1 MALRVILGVSSWMVR
16 MRYEP
21 ADKCPPR
28 QALGAALLI
37 FVPNTIS
44 VVLLTTFVVRASGE
58 SDNYLAWA
66 TFTGL
71 AITGLSMILHAFP
84 FRYMGSGG
92 LVVTNLNVPLLA
104 VSVLALARGGPGLLA
119 SLVITTTLLQFLLVS
134 RLASLRR
141 VFTPTV
147 SGVVIMLVAASAV
160 PFFVDRTISH
170 SQSQSVVVLAP
181 GIVALAA
188 GLWGAVQS
196 SEARRIWTLPIAV
209 AAGLAVAVPMG
220 LYDADQITEAP
231 WLSIADFEWP
241 VRGLDFGI
249 QFWSLLPAFVVVK
262 LTAFLK
268 VVGDLSIINRASY
281 RSPVALDFRK
291 IQSGLNL
298 YGASTLLTGLL
309 ATLPVAAPW
318 SSTAVYI
325 GFTGNAARSVGI
337 YLGLLTLLI
346 APFAKIVALLAA
358 TPDSVVA
365 AVFIIIFG
373 LLFIEGSKAVF
384 TGPMDYRK
392 AVIVGVSM
400 VLGISAAS
408 FGRLSDGILGD
419 LIGNTIIVGGVTAIG
434 MTVATGFRG
443 FWRRRLNV
451 DLSLSSLTDISAFL
465 EAFASRHGWS
475 DQAKMRL
482 NLAVEEVLLTLLDQS
497 GENGSDQERRLSASV
512 HADGDAAEIELI
524 VYSREDIEGNIE
536 DQLALVSDQVSAD
549 DAHQLSTRLLRH
561 FATSVHHRKYYGVDI
576 VTCRVGKHILE
587 SATERH

>member
-1 MALRVILGVSSWMVR
+1 
-16 MRYEP
+16 MRFEP
-21 ADKCPPR
+21 AEKCPPR

-44 VVLLTTFVVRASGE
+44 VVLLTTFVIRASEE
-58 SDNYLAWA
+58 SENYLAWA

-71 AITGLSMILHAFP
+71 AISGLSMILHAFP

-104 VSVLALARGGPGLLA
+104 VSVLALARGGPSLLA
-119 SLVITTTLLQFLLVS
+119 SLVITSTLLQFLLVS

-141 VFTPTV
+141 IFTPTV
-147 SGVVIMLVAASAV
+147 SGIVIMLVASSAV

-170 SQSQSVVVLAP
+170 SLGDSGIVLVP

-196 SEARRIWTLPIAV
+196 SEARRLWTLPIAV
-209 AAGLAVAVPMG
+209 ASGLVVAVPMG
-220 LYDADQITEAP
+220 LYDADQVVDAP
-231 WLSIADFEWP
+231 WLSVADLQWP
-241 VRGLDFGI
+241 LRGLDFGI
-249 QFWSLLPAFVVVK
+249 QFWSLLPAFLVVK

-268 VVGDLSIINRASY
+268 VVGDLSIISRASY
-281 RSPVALDFRK
+281 RNPAALDFRK

-298 YGASTLLTGLL
+298 YGATTLLTGLL
-309 ATLPVAAPW
+309 GTLPVSAPW

-325 GFTGNAARSVGI
+325 GFTGIAARSVGI
-337 YLGLLTLLI
+337 YLGLLTILV
-346 APFAKIVALLAA
+346 APFAKIVAVLAA
-358 TPDSVVA
+358 TPDAVVA

-384 TGPMDYRK
+384 TSPMDYRK

-408 FGRLSDGILGD
+408 FGRLSEGIWGD
-419 LIGNTIIVGGVTAIG
+419 LLGNTIIVGGVTAIG

-451 DLSLSSLTDISAFL
+451 DLSLSSLTDISEFL
-465 EAFASRHGWS
+465 EDFASKRDWS
-475 DQAKMRL
+475 DSARMRL
-482 NLAVEEVLLTLLDQS
+482 NLAVEEVVLTLVDQS
-497 GENGSDQERRLSASV
+497 GEHSPDQARRLSASV

-524 VYSREDIEGNIE
+524 VYSQDDIKGNIQ
-536 DQLALVSDQVSAD
+536 DQLALVSDQASLD
-549 DAHQLSTRLLRH
+549 DAHQLSTMLLRH
-561 FATSVHHRKYYGVDI
+561 YASSVHHRKYYGVDI
-576 VTCRVGKHILE
+576 VTCRVEEHVAGSE
-587 SATERH
+587 SERR

>member
-1 MALRVILGVSSWMVR
+1 

-21 ADKCPPR
+21 AEKCPPR

-44 VVLLTTFVVRASGE
+44 IVLLTTFVVRASGE
-58 SDNYLAWA
+58 SDNYLALA

-71 AITGLSMILHAFP
+71 AISGLSMMLHAFP

-119 SLVITTTLLQFLLVS
+119 SLVIASTILQFVLVS

-147 SGVVIMLVAASAV
+147 SGIVIMLVAASAV

-170 SQSQSVVVLAP
+170 SLGESGIVLVP
-181 GIVALAA
+181 GVVALAV

-196 SEARRIWTLPIAV
+196 SEARRLWTLPLAV
-209 AAGLAVAVPMG
+209 AAGLVVAVPMG
-220 LYDADQITEAP
+220 LYDAEQIVEAP
-231 WLSIADFEWP
+231 WLSVTEAQWP
-241 VRGLDFGI
+241 LQGLDFGI
-249 QFWSLLPAFVVVK
+249 QFWSLLPAFLVVK

-268 VVGDLSIINRASY
+268 VVGDLSIIHRASY
-281 RSPVALDFRK
+281 RNPAALDFRK

-298 YGASTLLTGLL
+298 YGGTTLLTGLL
-309 ATLPVAAPW
+309 GTLPVSAPW

-325 GFTGNAARSVGI
+325 GFTGIAARSVGI
-337 YLGLLTLLI
+337 YLGLLTILI
-346 APFAKIVALLAA
+346 APFAKIVAVLAA

-384 TGPMDYRK
+384 TSHMDYRK
-392 AVIVGVSM
+392 SVIVGVSM

-408 FGRLSDGILGD
+408 LGRLSDGIWGD
-419 LIGNTIIVGGVTAIG
+419 LMGNTIIVGGVTAIG

-443 FWRRRLNV
+443 FWRRRLSV
-451 DLSLSSLTDISAFL
+451 DLSLSSLTDISVFM
-465 EAFASRHGWS
+465 ESFASRYDWNDS
-475 DQAKMRL
+475 AKIRL
-482 NLAVEEVLLTLLDQS
+482 NLAVEEVVLTLLDQS
-497 GENGSDQERRLSASV
+497 GENRSDKGRRLSASV

-524 VYSREDIEGNIE
+524 VYSQEDFEGNIE
-536 DQLALVSDQVSAD
+536 DQLGLVSDQGSLD
-549 DAHQLSTRLLRH
+549 DPHQLSTRLLRH
-561 FATSVHHRKYYGVDI
+561 YASAVHHRKYYGADI
-576 VTCRVGKHILE
+576 VTCRVEK
-587 SATERH
+587 SVSDTAT

>member
-1 MALRVILGVSSWMVR
+1 
-16 MRYEP
+16 MRFEP
-21 ADKCPPR
+21 AEKCPPR

-44 VVLLTTFVVRASGE
+44 IVLLTTFVIRASEE
-58 SDNYLAWA
+58 SENYLAWA

-71 AITGLSMILHAFP
+71 AISGLSMILHAFP

-104 VSVLALARGGPGLLA
+104 VSVLALARGGPSLLA
-119 SLVITTTLLQFLLVS
+119 SLVITSTLLQFLLVS

-141 VFTPTV
+141 IFTPTV
-147 SGVVIMLVAASAV
+147 SGIVIMLVAASAV

-170 SQSQSVVVLAP
+170 SLGDSGIVLVP
-181 GIVALAA
+181 GAVALAA

-196 SEARRIWTLPIAV
+196 SEARRLWTLPIAV
-209 AAGLAVAVPMG
+209 ASGLVVAVPMG
-220 LYDADQITEAP
+220 LYDAGQVVDAP
-231 WLSIADFEWP
+231 WLSITDLQWP
-241 VRGLDFGI
+241 LQGLDFGI
-249 QFWSLLPAFVVVK
+249 QFWSLLPAFLVVK

-268 VVGDLSIINRASY
+268 VVGDLSIISRASY
-281 RSPVALDFRK
+281 RNPAALDFRR

-298 YGASTLLTGLL
+298 YGATTLLTGLL
-309 ATLPVAAPW
+309 GTLPVSAPW

-325 GFTGNAARSVGI
+325 GFTGIAARSVGI
-337 YLGLLTLLI
+337 YLGILTILV
-346 APFAKIVALLAA
+346 APFAKIVAVLAA
-358 TPDSVVA
+358 TPDAVVA

-384 TGPMDYRK
+384 TSPMDYRK

-408 FGRLSDGILGD
+408 FGRLSEGIWGD
-419 LIGNTIIVGGVTAIG
+419 LLGNTIIVGGVTAIG

-451 DLSLSSLTDISAFL
+451 DLSLSSLTDISEFL
-465 EAFASRHGWS
+465 EDFASKRDWS
-475 DQAKMRL
+475 DSARMRL
-482 NLAVEEVLLTLLDQS
+482 NLAVEEVVLTLVDQS
-497 GENGSDQERRLSASV
+497 GEHSPDQARRLSASV

-524 VYSREDIEGNIE
+524 VYSQDDIKGNIQ
-536 DQLALVSDQVSAD
+536 DQLALVSDQASLD
-549 DAHQLSTRLLRH
+549 DAHQLSTMLLRH
-561 FATSVHHRKYYGVDI
+561 YASSVHHRKYYGVDI
-576 VTCRVGKHILE
+576 VTCRVEEHVAGSE
-587 SATERH
+587 SERR